1 MAIGLTEP
9 PAVGLD
15 AGVGELFRLEVVP
28 EHLPGA
34 VPLGPRL
41 VHLEPPHGGRGPAP
55 AAGAAARALL
65 VIGAVDVVRV
75 PRLARHV
82 HRLLLLLRHLPLP
95 RLLGSLLSSRWRGE
109 GEESKEAVGERRQRC
124 WQARV
129 LRGDGRERRWRER
142 RDSHVR
148 FRHVSSLWAGLCRM

>member
-1 MAIGLTEP
+1 MEIGLTEP

-15 AGVGELFRLEVVP
+15 AGVGELFRLKIVP

-41 VHLEPPHGGRGPAP
+41 VHLEPPHGSRGPAP
-55 AAGAAARALL
+55 ATGAAARALL

-82 HRLLLLLRHLPLP
+82 HRLLLLLRHLLLP
-95 RLLGSLLSSRWRGE
+95 RLLGSL
-109 GEESKEAVGERRQRC
+109 
-124 WQARV
+124 
-129 LRGDGRERRWRER
+129 
-142 RDSHVR
+142 
-148 FRHVSSLWAGLCRM
+148 VS

>member
-1 MAIGLTEP
+1 MLTEP

-15 AGVGELFRLEVVP
+15 AGVGELLGLELVP
-28 EHLPGA
+28 EHFPGA

-41 VHLEPPHGGRGPAP
+41 VHLEPPDGRRGPGP

-95 RLLGSLLSSRWRGE
+95 RSSSWFSCGFAREKGG
-109 GEESKEAVGERRQRC
+109 GEESKEAVGERRHRC
-124 WQARV
+124 
-129 LRGDGRERRWRER
+129 GG
-142 RDSHVR
+142 S
-148 FRHVSSLWAGLCRM
+148 

>member
-1 MAIGLTEP
+1 MATGLTEP
-9 PAVGLD
+9 PAVGHD

-82 HRLLLLLRHLPLP
+82 HRLLLLLRHLLLP
-95 RLLGSLLSSRWRGE
+95 RLFGNLVSSRVRGE
-109 GEESKEAVGERRQRC
+109 GRVKKSRRRRREGGNDVGKLGFSEETDGSGGVGGVTC
-124 WQARV
+124 TCAS
-129 LRGDGRERRWRER
+129 G
-142 RDSHVR
+142 
-148 FRHVSSLWAGLCRM
+148 M